1 MTRRNVTVSIRRL
14 EDREDDSD
22 IRSLTPAERMDLAWR
37 ISVDTWAFMGDD
49 GAEFRLPRHVVRVVR
64 SRG

>member
-14 EDREDDSD
+14 QDREDDSG
-22 IRSLTPAERMDLAWR
+22 IGALTPAERLELAWR
-37 ISVDTWAFMGDD
+37 ITVDTWAFMGDD

-64 SRG
+64 GRS